1 MGFTIAYFAV
11 LLASLILAR
20 VKIHIIAVCSLLFA
34 LFSHP
39 DFFSSGTGS
48 VIGFLEN
55 YWVFEDSVEIVM
67 KDNVNKSASYPNV
80 FQTISEAAQVP
91 ISEVLRQ
98 VLINPFT
105 GWLGFLGFTL
115 LAFLRWR
122 VLIPLLP
129 MLALGL
135 LGFQTS
141 RRFIMFLAPLIGVGL
156 GFLLSLGLF
165 WILEDLILH
174 VFGVDPL
181 MPYYPAMELGGIEL
195 GGIFQ
200 GVYSLT
206 LAGLAIIVAFICW
219 YFLKKTKYGKVLQ
232 SVIFDR
238 EVSVSMGI
246 NVTKVYLIT
255 FIIGGMLGALG
266 GAYIAPTISVSPGFA
281 IDVVVM
287 SFAVVVIGGMGS
299 VPGALI
305 GSLIV
310 GLVRAFAVHQAP
322 ILELFIIY
330 AIMAIVLIIKPEGLF
345 APPKPRKI

>member
-1 MGFTIAYFAV
+1 MQFLITVLLDGLIYASYLFIVSLGLTITFGVMKILNIAHGGFFAWGAYLASISIIYLGDNEYNSYLYYFAIFLSAIIV
-11 LLASLILAR
+11 GLIFGY
-20 VKIHIIAVCSLLFA
+20 II
-34 LFSHP
+34 
-39 DFFSSGTGS
+39 
-48 VIGFLEN
+48 E
-55 YWVFEDSVEIVM
+55 
-67 KDNVNKSASYPNV
+67 
-80 FQTISEAAQVP
+80 
-91 ISEVLRQ
+91 
-98 VLINPFT
+98 
-105 GWLGFLGFTL
+105 
-115 LAFLRWR
+115 
-122 VLIPLLP
+122 
-129 MLALGL
+129 
-135 LGFQTS
+135 
-141 RRFIMFLAPLIGVGL
+141 RFILRKMYNEDIHLIVLAT
-156 GFLLSLGLF
+156 FGLF

-206 LAGLAIIVAFICW
+206 LAALAIIVAFICW

-322 ILELFIIY
+322 FLELFIIY

-345 APPKPRKI
+345 APPKPSKI

>member
-1 MGFTIAYFAV
+1 MQFLITVLLDGLIYASYLFIVSLGLTITFGVMKILNVAHGGFFAWGAYLASISIIYLGDNEYNSFLYYFAIF
-11 LLASLILAR
+11 LSA
-20 VKIHIIAVCSLLFA
+20 IIVGLF
-34 LFSHP
+34 F
-39 DFFSSGTGS
+39 GY
-48 VIGFLEN
+48 IIE
-55 YWVFEDSVEIVM
+55 
-67 KDNVNKSASYPNV
+67 
-80 FQTISEAAQVP
+80 
-91 ISEVLRQ
+91 
-98 VLINPFT
+98 
-105 GWLGFLGFTL
+105 
-115 LAFLRWR
+115 
-122 VLIPLLP
+122 
-129 MLALGL
+129 
-135 LGFQTS
+135 
-141 RRFIMFLAPLIGVGL
+141 RFILRKMYNEDIHLIVLAT
-156 GFLLSLGLF
+156 FGLF

-174 VFGVDPL
+174 VFVVDPL
-181 MPYYPAMELGGIEL
+181 MPYYPAMELGGIEV

>member
-1 MGFTIAYFAV
+1 MQFLITV
-11 LLASLILAR
+11 LLDGLIYASYLFI
-20 VKIHIIAVCSLLFA
+20 VSLGLTITF
-34 LFSHP
+34 
-39 DFFSSGTGS
+39 G
-48 VIGFLEN
+48 
-55 YWVFEDSVEIVM
+55 VM
-67 KDNVNKSASYPNV
+67 KILNVAHGGFFAWGAYLASISIIYLGDNEYNSFLYYFDIFLSAIIV
-80 FQTISEAAQVP
+80 
-91 ISEVLRQ
+91 
-98 VLINPFT
+98 
-105 GWLGFLGFTL
+105 
-115 LAFLRWR
+115 
-122 VLIPLLP
+122 
-129 MLALGL
+129 GL
-135 LGFQTS
+135 FFGYIIE
-141 RRFIMFLAPLIGVGL
+141 RFILRKMYNEDIHLIVLAT
-156 GFLLSLGLF
+156 FGLF

-181 MPYYPAMELGGIEL
+181 MPYYPAMELGGIEV

>member
-1 MGFTIAYFAV
+1 MQFLITVLLDGLIYASYLFIVSLGLTITFGVMKILNVAHGGFFAWGAYLASISIIYLGDNEYNSFLYYFAIF
-11 LLASLILAR
+11 LYA
-20 VKIHIIAVCSLLFA
+20 IIVGLF
-34 LFSHP
+34 F
-39 DFFSSGTGS
+39 GY
-48 VIGFLEN
+48 IIE
-55 YWVFEDSVEIVM
+55 
-67 KDNVNKSASYPNV
+67 
-80 FQTISEAAQVP
+80 
-91 ISEVLRQ
+91 
-98 VLINPFT
+98 
-105 GWLGFLGFTL
+105 
-115 LAFLRWR
+115 
-122 VLIPLLP
+122 
-129 MLALGL
+129 
-135 LGFQTS
+135 
-141 RRFIMFLAPLIGVGL
+141 RFILRKMYNEDIHLIVLAT
-156 GFLLSLGLF
+156 FGLF

>member
-1 MGFTIAYFAV
+1 MQFLITVLLDGLIYASYLFIVSLGLTITFGVMKILNVAHGGFFAWGAYLASISIIYLGDNEYNSFLYYFAIF
-11 LLASLILAR
+11 LSA
-20 VKIHIIAVCSLLFA
+20 IIVGLF
-34 LFSHP
+34 F
-39 DFFSSGTGS
+39 GY
-48 VIGFLEN
+48 IIE
-55 YWVFEDSVEIVM
+55 
-67 KDNVNKSASYPNV
+67 
-80 FQTISEAAQVP
+80 
-91 ISEVLRQ
+91 
-98 VLINPFT
+98 
-105 GWLGFLGFTL
+105 
-115 LAFLRWR
+115 
-122 VLIPLLP
+122 
-129 MLALGL
+129 
-135 LGFQTS
+135 
-141 RRFIMFLAPLIGVGL
+141 RFILRKMYNEDIHLIVLAT
-156 GFLLSLGLF
+156 FGLF

-181 MPYYPAMELGGIEL
+181 MPYYPAMELGGIEV

-345 APPKPRKI
+345 CLLYTSDAADD

>member
-1 MGFTIAYFAV
+1 MQFLITVLLDGLIYASYLFIVSLGLTITFGVMKILNVAHGGFFAWGAYLASISIIYLGDNEYNSFLYYFAIF
-11 LLASLILAR
+11 LSA
-20 VKIHIIAVCSLLFA
+20 IIVGLF
-34 LFSHP
+34 F
-39 DFFSSGTGS
+39 GY
-48 VIGFLEN
+48 IIE
-55 YWVFEDSVEIVM
+55 
-67 KDNVNKSASYPNV
+67 
-80 FQTISEAAQVP
+80 
-91 ISEVLRQ
+91 
-98 VLINPFT
+98 
-105 GWLGFLGFTL
+105 
-115 LAFLRWR
+115 
-122 VLIPLLP
+122 
-129 MLALGL
+129 
-135 LGFQTS
+135 
-141 RRFIMFLAPLIGVGL
+141 RFILRKMYNEDIHLIVLAT
-156 GFLLSLGLF
+156 FGLF

-246 NVTKVYLIT
+246 NVTNVYLIT

-330 AIMAIVLIIKPEGLF
+330 AIMAIVLILKPEGLF

>member
-1 MGFTIAYFAV
+1 MQFLTTVLFDGLIYASYLFIVSLGLTITFGVMKILNVAHGGFFAWGAYLASISIIYLGDNEYNSYFYYFA
-11 LLASLILAR
+11 I
-20 VKIHIIAVCSLLFA
+20 
-34 LFSHP
+34 
-39 DFFSSGTGS
+39 FFSAIIVGLFFGY
-48 VIGFLEN
+48 VIE
-55 YWVFEDSVEIVM
+55 
-67 KDNVNKSASYPNV
+67 
-80 FQTISEAAQVP
+80 
-91 ISEVLRQ
+91 
-98 VLINPFT
+98 
-105 GWLGFLGFTL
+105 
-115 LAFLRWR
+115 
-122 VLIPLLP
+122 
-129 MLALGL
+129 
-135 LGFQTS
+135 
-141 RRFIMFLAPLIGVGL
+141 RFILRKMYNEDIHLIVLAT
-156 GFLLSLGLF
+156 FGLF

-181 MPYYPAMELGGIEL
+181 MPYYPAMELGGIEIA
-195 GGIFQ
+195 GIFQ

-206 LAGLAIIVAFICW
+206 LAALAIIVAFICW
-219 YFLKKTKYGKVLQ
+219 YFLKRTKWGKLLQ

-246 NVTKVYLIT
+246 NVTNVYLIT

-330 AIMAIVLIIKPEGLF
+330 AIMAIVLILKPEGLF

>member
-1 MGFTIAYFAV
+1 MQFLITVLLDGLIYASYLFIVSLGLTITFGVMKILNVAHGGFFAWGAYLASISIIYLGDNEYNSFLYYFAIF
-11 LLASLILAR
+11 LSA
-20 VKIHIIAVCSLLFA
+20 IIVGLF
-34 LFSHP
+34 F
-39 DFFSSGTGS
+39 GY
-48 VIGFLEN
+48 IIE
-55 YWVFEDSVEIVM
+55 
-67 KDNVNKSASYPNV
+67 
-80 FQTISEAAQVP
+80 
-91 ISEVLRQ
+91 
-98 VLINPFT
+98 
-105 GWLGFLGFTL
+105 
-115 LAFLRWR
+115 
-122 VLIPLLP
+122 
-129 MLALGL
+129 
-135 LGFQTS
+135 
-141 RRFIMFLAPLIGVGL
+141 RFILRKMYNEDIHLIVLAT
-156 GFLLSLGLF
+156 FGLF

-181 MPYYPAMELGGIEL
+181 MPYYPAMELGGIEV

-287 SFAVVVIGGMGS
+287 SFAVVVIGGMGA

>member
-1 MGFTIAYFAV
+1 MQFLITVLLDGLIYASYLFIVSLGLTITFGVMKILNVAHGGFFAWGAYLASICIIYLGDNEYNSFLYYFAIF
-11 LLASLILAR
+11 LSA
-20 VKIHIIAVCSLLFA
+20 IIVGLF
-34 LFSHP
+34 F
-39 DFFSSGTGS
+39 GY
-48 VIGFLEN
+48 IIE
-55 YWVFEDSVEIVM
+55 
-67 KDNVNKSASYPNV
+67 
-80 FQTISEAAQVP
+80 
-91 ISEVLRQ
+91 
-98 VLINPFT
+98 
-105 GWLGFLGFTL
+105 
-115 LAFLRWR
+115 
-122 VLIPLLP
+122 
-129 MLALGL
+129 
-135 LGFQTS
+135 
-141 RRFIMFLAPLIGVGL
+141 RFILRKMYNEDIHLIVLAT
-156 GFLLSLGLF
+156 FGLF

-181 MPYYPAMELGGIEL
+181 MPYYPAMELGGIEV

>member
-1 MGFTIAYFAV
+1 MQFLITVLLDGLIYASYLFIVSLGLTITFGVMKILNVAHGGFFAWGAYLASISIIYLGDNEYNSFLYYFAIF
-11 LLASLILAR
+11 LSA
-20 VKIHIIAVCSLLFA
+20 IIVGLF
-34 LFSHP
+34 F
-39 DFFSSGTGS
+39 GY
-48 VIGFLEN
+48 VIE
-55 YWVFEDSVEIVM
+55 
-67 KDNVNKSASYPNV
+67 
-80 FQTISEAAQVP
+80 
-91 ISEVLRQ
+91 
-98 VLINPFT
+98 
-105 GWLGFLGFTL
+105 
-115 LAFLRWR
+115 
-122 VLIPLLP
+122 
-129 MLALGL
+129 
-135 LGFQTS
+135 
-141 RRFIMFLAPLIGVGL
+141 RFILRKMYNEDIHLIVLAT
-156 GFLLSLGLF
+156 FGLF

-181 MPYYPAMELGGIEL
+181 MPYYPAMELGGIEV

-299 VPGALI
+299 GPGALI

>member
-1 MGFTIAYFAV
+1 MQFITTVLLDGLIYASYLFIVSLGLTITFGVMKILNVAHGGFFAWGAYLASISIIYLGDNEYSSFLYYFAIF
-11 LLASLILAR
+11 LSA
-20 VKIHIIAVCSLLFA
+20 IIVGLF
-34 LFSHP
+34 F
-39 DFFSSGTGS
+39 GY
-48 VIGFLEN
+48 IIE
-55 YWVFEDSVEIVM
+55 
-67 KDNVNKSASYPNV
+67 
-80 FQTISEAAQVP
+80 
-91 ISEVLRQ
+91 
-98 VLINPFT
+98 
-105 GWLGFLGFTL
+105 
-115 LAFLRWR
+115 
-122 VLIPLLP
+122 
-129 MLALGL
+129 
-135 LGFQTS
+135 
-141 RRFIMFLAPLIGVGL
+141 RFILRKMYNEDIHLIVLAT
-156 GFLLSLGLF
+156 FGLF

>member
-1 MGFTIAYFAV
+1 MQFLITVLLDGLIYASYLFIVSLGLTITFGVMKILNVAHGGFFAWGAYLASISIIYLGDNEYSSFLYYFAIF
-11 LLASLILAR
+11 LSA
-20 VKIHIIAVCSLLFA
+20 IIVGLF
-34 LFSHP
+34 F
-39 DFFSSGTGS
+39 GY
-48 VIGFLEN
+48 IIE
-55 YWVFEDSVEIVM
+55 
-67 KDNVNKSASYPNV
+67 
-80 FQTISEAAQVP
+80 
-91 ISEVLRQ
+91 
-98 VLINPFT
+98 
-105 GWLGFLGFTL
+105 
-115 LAFLRWR
+115 
-122 VLIPLLP
+122 
-129 MLALGL
+129 
-135 LGFQTS
+135 
-141 RRFIMFLAPLIGVGL
+141 RFILRKMYNEDIHLIVLAT
-156 GFLLSLGLF
+156 FGLF

-181 MPYYPAMELGGIEL
+181 MPYYPAMELGGVEL

>member
-1 MGFTIAYFAV
+1 MQFLITVLLDGLIYASYLFIVSLGLTISFGVMKILNVAHGGFFAWGAYLASISIIYLGDNEYNSFLYYFAIF
-11 LLASLILAR
+11 LSA
-20 VKIHIIAVCSLLFA
+20 IIVGLF
-34 LFSHP
+34 F
-39 DFFSSGTGS
+39 GY
-48 VIGFLEN
+48 IIE
-55 YWVFEDSVEIVM
+55 
-67 KDNVNKSASYPNV
+67 
-80 FQTISEAAQVP
+80 
-91 ISEVLRQ
+91 
-98 VLINPFT
+98 
-105 GWLGFLGFTL
+105 
-115 LAFLRWR
+115 
-122 VLIPLLP
+122 
-129 MLALGL
+129 
-135 LGFQTS
+135 
-141 RRFIMFLAPLIGVGL
+141 RFILRKMYNEDIHLIVLAT
-156 GFLLSLGLF
+156 FGLF

-181 MPYYPAMELGGIEL
+181 MPYYPAMELGGIEV

-219 YFLKKTKYGKVLQ
+219 YFLKRTKYGKVLQ

-299 VPGALI
+299 VPCALI
-305 GSLIV
+305 GYLIV

>member
-1 MGFTIAYFAV
+1 MQFLTTVLFDGLIYASYLFIVSLGLTITFGVMKILNVAHGGFFAWGAYLASISIIYLGDNEYNSYFYYFA
-11 LLASLILAR
+11 I
-20 VKIHIIAVCSLLFA
+20 
-34 LFSHP
+34 
-39 DFFSSGTGS
+39 FFSA
-48 VIGFLEN
+48 I
-55 YWVFEDSVEIVM
+55 IV
-67 KDNVNKSASYPNV
+67 
-80 FQTISEAAQVP
+80 
-91 ISEVLRQ
+91 
-98 VLINPFT
+98 
-105 GWLGFLGFTL
+105 
-115 LAFLRWR
+115 
-122 VLIPLLP
+122 
-129 MLALGL
+129 GL
-135 LGFQTS
+135 FFGYIIE
-141 RRFIMFLAPLIGVGL
+141 RFILRKMYNEDIHLIVLAT
-156 GFLLSLGLF
+156 FGLF

-181 MPYYPAMELGGIEL
+181 MPYYPAMELGGIEIA
-195 GGIFQ
+195 GIFQ

-206 LAGLAIIVAFICW
+206 LAALAIIVAFICW
-219 YFLKKTKYGKVLQ
+219 YFLKRTKWGKLLQ

-246 NVTKVYLIT
+246 NVTNVYLIT

-330 AIMAIVLIIKPEGLF
+330 AIMAIVLILKPEGLF

>member
-1 MGFTIAYFAV
+1 MQFLTTVLFDGLIYASYLFIVSLGLTITFGVMKILNVAHGGFFAWGAYLASISIIYLGDNEYSSYLYYFAIF
-11 LLASLILAR
+11 LSA
-20 VKIHIIAVCSLLFA
+20 IIVGLF
-34 LFSHP
+34 F
-39 DFFSSGTGS
+39 GY
-48 VIGFLEN
+48 IIE
-55 YWVFEDSVEIVM
+55 
-67 KDNVNKSASYPNV
+67 
-80 FQTISEAAQVP
+80 
-91 ISEVLRQ
+91 
-98 VLINPFT
+98 
-105 GWLGFLGFTL
+105 
-115 LAFLRWR
+115 
-122 VLIPLLP
+122 
-129 MLALGL
+129 
-135 LGFQTS
+135 
-141 RRFIMFLAPLIGVGL
+141 RFILRKMYNEDIHLIVLAT
-156 GFLLSLGLF
+156 FGLF

-181 MPYYPAMELGGIEL
+181 MPYYPAMELGGIEIA
-195 GGIFQ
+195 GIFQ

-206 LAGLAIIVAFICW
+206 LAALAIIVAFICW
-219 YFLKKTKYGKVLQ
+219 YFLKKTKWGKLLQ

-246 NVTKVYLIT
+246 NVTNVYLIT

-330 AIMAIVLIIKPEGLF
+330 AIMAVVLILKPEGLF

>member
-1 MGFTIAYFAV
+1 MQFLITVLLDGLIYASYLFIVSLGLTITFGVMKILNVAHGGFFAWGAYLASISIIYLGDNEYKSFLYYFAIF
-11 LLASLILAR
+11 LSA
-20 VKIHIIAVCSLLFA
+20 IIVGLF
-34 LFSHP
+34 F
-39 DFFSSGTGS
+39 GY
-48 VIGFLEN
+48 IIE
-55 YWVFEDSVEIVM
+55 
-67 KDNVNKSASYPNV
+67 
-80 FQTISEAAQVP
+80 
-91 ISEVLRQ
+91 
-98 VLINPFT
+98 
-105 GWLGFLGFTL
+105 
-115 LAFLRWR
+115 
-122 VLIPLLP
+122 
-129 MLALGL
+129 
-135 LGFQTS
+135 
-141 RRFIMFLAPLIGVGL
+141 RFILRKMYNEDIHLIVLAT
-156 GFLLSLGLF
+156 FGLF

>member
-1 MGFTIAYFAV
+1 MQFLITVLLDGLIYASYLFIVSLGLTITFGVMKILNVAHGGFFAWGAYLASISIIYLGDNEYSSFLYYFAIF
-11 LLASLILAR
+11 LSA
-20 VKIHIIAVCSLLFA
+20 IIVGLF
-34 LFSHP
+34 F
-39 DFFSSGTGS
+39 GY
-48 VIGFLEN
+48 IIE
-55 YWVFEDSVEIVM
+55 
-67 KDNVNKSASYPNV
+67 
-80 FQTISEAAQVP
+80 
-91 ISEVLRQ
+91 
-98 VLINPFT
+98 
-105 GWLGFLGFTL
+105 
-115 LAFLRWR
+115 
-122 VLIPLLP
+122 
-129 MLALGL
+129 
-135 LGFQTS
+135 
-141 RRFIMFLAPLIGVGL
+141 RFILRKMYNEDIHLIVLAT
-156 GFLLSLGLF
+156 FGLF

-181 MPYYPAMELGGIEL
+181 MPYYPAMELGGIEV

>member
-1 MGFTIAYFAV
+1 MQFLITVLLDGLIYASYLFIVSLGLTITFGVMKILNVAHGGFFAWGAYLASISIIYLGDNEYNSFLYYFAIF
-11 LLASLILAR
+11 LSA
-20 VKIHIIAVCSLLFA
+20 IIVGLF
-34 LFSHP
+34 F
-39 DFFSSGTGS
+39 GY
-48 VIGFLEN
+48 IIE
-55 YWVFEDSVEIVM
+55 
-67 KDNVNKSASYPNV
+67 
-80 FQTISEAAQVP
+80 
-91 ISEVLRQ
+91 
-98 VLINPFT
+98 
-105 GWLGFLGFTL
+105 
-115 LAFLRWR
+115 
-122 VLIPLLP
+122 
-129 MLALGL
+129 
-135 LGFQTS
+135 
-141 RRFIMFLAPLIGVGL
+141 RFILRKMYNEDIHLTVLAT
-156 GFLLSLGLF
+156 FGLF

>member
-1 MGFTIAYFAV
+1 MQFLTTVLFDGLIYASYLFIVSLGLTITFGVMKILNVAHGGFFAWGAYLASISIIYLGDNEYSSYLYYFAIF
-11 LLASLILAR
+11 LSA
-20 VKIHIIAVCSLLFA
+20 IIVGLF
-34 LFSHP
+34 F
-39 DFFSSGTGS
+39 GY
-48 VIGFLEN
+48 IIE
-55 YWVFEDSVEIVM
+55 
-67 KDNVNKSASYPNV
+67 
-80 FQTISEAAQVP
+80 
-91 ISEVLRQ
+91 
-98 VLINPFT
+98 
-105 GWLGFLGFTL
+105 
-115 LAFLRWR
+115 
-122 VLIPLLP
+122 
-129 MLALGL
+129 
-135 LGFQTS
+135 
-141 RRFIMFLAPLIGVGL
+141 RFILRKMYNEDIHLIVLAT
-156 GFLLSLGLF
+156 FGLF

-181 MPYYPAMELGGIEL
+181 MPYYPAMELGGIEIA
-195 GGIFQ
+195 GIFQ

-206 LAGLAIIVAFICW
+206 LAALAIIVAFICW
-219 YFLKKTKYGKVLQ
+219 YFLKKTKWGKLLQ

-246 NVTKVYLIT
+246 NVTNVYLIT

-330 AIMAIVLIIKPEGLF
+330 AIMAIVLILKPEGLF

>member
-1 MGFTIAYFAV
+1 MQFLITVLLDGLIYASYLFIVSLGLTITFGVMKILNVAHGGFFAWGAYLASISIIFLGDYEYNSFLYYFAIF
-11 LLASLILAR
+11 LSA
-20 VKIHIIAVCSLLFA
+20 IIVGLF
-34 LFSHP
+34 F
-39 DFFSSGTGS
+39 GY
-48 VIGFLEN
+48 IIE
-55 YWVFEDSVEIVM
+55 
-67 KDNVNKSASYPNV
+67 
-80 FQTISEAAQVP
+80 
-91 ISEVLRQ
+91 
-98 VLINPFT
+98 
-105 GWLGFLGFTL
+105 
-115 LAFLRWR
+115 
-122 VLIPLLP
+122 
-129 MLALGL
+129 
-135 LGFQTS
+135 
-141 RRFIMFLAPLIGVGL
+141 RFILRKMYNEDIHLIVLAT
-156 GFLLSLGLF
+156 FGLF

-181 MPYYPAMELGGIEL
+181 MPYYPAMELGGIEV

-281 IDVVVM
+281 IVVVVM

>member
-1 MGFTIAYFAV
+1 MQFLTTVLFDGLIYASYLFIVSLGLTITFGVMKILNVAHGGFFAWGAYLASISIIYLGDNEYNSYFYYFA
-11 LLASLILAR
+11 I
-20 VKIHIIAVCSLLFA
+20 
-34 LFSHP
+34 
-39 DFFSSGTGS
+39 FFSA
-48 VIGFLEN
+48 I
-55 YWVFEDSVEIVM
+55 IV
-67 KDNVNKSASYPNV
+67 
-80 FQTISEAAQVP
+80 
-91 ISEVLRQ
+91 
-98 VLINPFT
+98 
-105 GWLGFLGFTL
+105 
-115 LAFLRWR
+115 
-122 VLIPLLP
+122 
-129 MLALGL
+129 GL
-135 LGFQTS
+135 FFGYIIE
-141 RRFIMFLAPLIGVGL
+141 RFILRKMYNEDIHLIVLAT
-156 GFLLSLGLF
+156 FGLF

-181 MPYYPAMELGGIEL
+181 MPYYPAMELGGIEIA
-195 GGIFQ
+195 GIFQ

-206 LAGLAIIVAFICW
+206 LAALAIIVAFICW
-219 YFLKKTKYGKVLQ
+219 YFLKKTKWGKLLQ

-246 NVTKVYLIT
+246 NVTNVYLIT

-330 AIMAIVLIIKPEGLF
+330 AIMAIVLILKPEGLF

>member
-1 MGFTIAYFAV
+1 MLFFGY
-11 LLASLILAR
+11 
-20 VKIHIIAVCSLLFA
+20 II
-34 LFSHP
+34 
-39 DFFSSGTGS
+39 
-48 VIGFLEN
+48 E
-55 YWVFEDSVEIVM
+55 
-67 KDNVNKSASYPNV
+67 
-80 FQTISEAAQVP
+80 
-91 ISEVLRQ
+91 
-98 VLINPFT
+98 
-105 GWLGFLGFTL
+105 
-115 LAFLRWR
+115 
-122 VLIPLLP
+122 
-129 MLALGL
+129 
-135 LGFQTS
+135 
-141 RRFIMFLAPLIGVGL
+141 RFILRKMYNEDIHLIVLAT
-156 GFLLSLGLF
+156 FGLF

-181 MPYYPAMELGGIEL
+181 MPYYPAMELGGIEIA
-195 GGIFQ
+195 GIFQ

-206 LAGLAIIVAFICW
+206 LAGLAIVVAFICW
-219 YFLKKTKYGKVLQ
+219 YFLKKTKYGKLLQ

>member
-1 MGFTIAYFAV
+1 MGSEMCIRDRYYFAIFLSAIIV
-11 LLASLILAR
+11 GLIFGY
-20 VKIHIIAVCSLLFA
+20 II
-34 LFSHP
+34 
-39 DFFSSGTGS
+39 
-48 VIGFLEN
+48 E
-55 YWVFEDSVEIVM
+55 
-67 KDNVNKSASYPNV
+67 
-80 FQTISEAAQVP
+80 
-91 ISEVLRQ
+91 
-98 VLINPFT
+98 
-105 GWLGFLGFTL
+105 
-115 LAFLRWR
+115 
-122 VLIPLLP
+122 
-129 MLALGL
+129 
-135 LGFQTS
+135 
-141 RRFIMFLAPLIGVGL
+141 RFILRKMYNEDIHLIVLAT
-156 GFLLSLGLF
+156 FGLF

-181 MPYYPAMELGGIEL
+181 MPYYPAMELGGIEV

-206 LAGLAIIVAFICW
+206 LAALAIIVAFICW

-299 VPGALI
+299 VPGAII
-305 GSLIV
+305 GSLII

>member
-1 MGFTIAYFAV
+1 MQFLITV
-11 LLASLILAR
+11 LLDGLIYASYLFI
-20 VKIHIIAVCSLLFA
+20 VSLGLTITF
-34 LFSHP
+34 
-39 DFFSSGTGS
+39 G
-48 VIGFLEN
+48 
-55 YWVFEDSVEIVM
+55 VM
-67 KDNVNKSASYPNV
+67 KILNVAHGGFFAWGAYLASISIIYLGDNEYSSFLYYFSIFLSAIIV
-80 FQTISEAAQVP
+80 
-91 ISEVLRQ
+91 
-98 VLINPFT
+98 
-105 GWLGFLGFTL
+105 
-115 LAFLRWR
+115 
-122 VLIPLLP
+122 
-129 MLALGL
+129 GL
-135 LGFQTS
+135 FFGYIIE
-141 RRFIMFLAPLIGVGL
+141 RFILRKMYNEDIHLIVLAT
-156 GFLLSLGLF
+156 FGLF

>member
-1 MGFTIAYFAV
+1 MQFLITVLLDGLIYASYLFIVSLGLTITFGVMKILNVAHGGFFAWGAYLASISIIYLGDNEYSSFLYYFAIF
-11 LLASLILAR
+11 LSA
-20 VKIHIIAVCSLLFA
+20 IIVGLF
-34 LFSHP
+34 F
-39 DFFSSGTGS
+39 GY
-48 VIGFLEN
+48 IIE
-55 YWVFEDSVEIVM
+55 
-67 KDNVNKSASYPNV
+67 
-80 FQTISEAAQVP
+80 
-91 ISEVLRQ
+91 
-98 VLINPFT
+98 
-105 GWLGFLGFTL
+105 
-115 LAFLRWR
+115 
-122 VLIPLLP
+122 
-129 MLALGL
+129 
-135 LGFQTS
+135 
-141 RRFIMFLAPLIGVGL
+141 RFILRKMYNEDIHLIVLAT
-156 GFLLSLGLF
+156 FGLF